1 MNHITVFGSS
11 RCKAGESEYVFAE
24 EVGELIGKYGHNVA
38 TGGYQ
43 GTMEAVSKGA
53 LNHGV
58 TVSGVTVPSLFS
70 EKSENLNIRIDF
82 AHGFGNEH
90 ANNFYLGIAEAF

>member
-43 GTMEAVSKGA
+43 GTMGKRVSKGA
-53 LNHGV
+53 LNQGV

-70 EKSENLNIRIDF
+70 EKVKKVLRENQIYTLIMK
-82 AHGFGNEH
+82 
-90 ANNFYLGIAEAF
+90 

>member
-53 LNHGV
+53 LNQGV

-70 EKSENLNIRIDF
+70 EKREKGFERRPNIYVLSLIHISEPTRP
-82 AHGFGNEH
+82 
-90 ANNFYLGIAEAF
+90 Y

>member
-53 LNHGV
+53 LNQGV

-70 EKSENLNIRIDF
+70 ENSEKGFERRPNIYV
-82 AHGFGNEH
+82 
-90 ANNFYLGIAEAF
+90 NN